1 MNILAIKAFFMA
13 VGKNKLI
20 AKIVLVGLGFFTK
33 TTKTK
38 LDDYFL
44 MIVKGFLNWDMNLML
59 EGSEGFLIELKAY
72 IERKRLEKSQQPES

>member
-1 MNILAIKAFFMA
+1 
-13 VGKNKLI
+13 
-20 AKIVLVGLGFFTK
+20 
-33 TTKTK
+33 
-38 LDDYFL
+38 